1 MALTSTS
8 HTAPAPLPQAL
19 RSREANTQRRP
30 MFGHPEPEAMP
41 GGSNRRLGRDDPRV
55 MPAPELG
62 ISGWTKETAMTAPKQ
77 GVRTPTVTVAIYLDY
92 ASAQRAVDHLSDNGF
107 PVDQT
112 AIVGT
117 DLRLVER
124 VLGRMT
130 TGRAALAGAASG
142 AWFGLFIGLLLA
154 LFTTRGW
161 LLVVLTG
168 LLIGA
173 VWGAAFGAI
182 AHAMTAGR
190 RDFTSWS
197 QLVAEQYAVT
207 VTAEHADRARQML
220 GQLTF
225 PSPADLADRTIPQEP
240 ATGRVPIQQR
250 LRTGPGK
257 RLSGLVDRARRSV
270 ADRESPR

>member
-1 MALTSTS
+1 V
-8 HTAPAPLPQAL
+8 TA
-19 RSREANTQRRP
+19 
-30 MFGHPEPEAMP
+30 
-41 GGSNRRLGRDDPRV
+41 
-55 MPAPELG
+55 
-62 ISGWTKETAMTAPKQ
+62 
-77 GVRTPTVTVAIYLDY
+77 AIYLDY

-130 TGRAALAGAASG
+130 TARAALAGAAGG

-161 LLVVLTG
+161 FLVVLTS
-168 LLIGA
+168 LLVGA

-182 AHAMTAGR
+182 AHAMTGGR
-190 RDFTSWS
+190 RDFTSSS

-220 GQLTF
+220 GQLSF
-225 PSPADLADRTIPQEP
+225 QSPADPADRTVPPEP
-240 ATGRVPIQQR
+240 TTDRVPTRQR
-250 LRTGPGK
+250 LLTEPGK
-257 RLSGLVDRARRSV
+257 RLTGLVNRARRSV
-270 ADRESPR
+270 ASRPSAR